1 MRLMVVE
8 DNKTSLLILTRL
20 AEQVGGCE
28 VASFADPTSAFAYAT
43 SEGCDLILVDY
54 LMPDMNGVDFV
65 RAVRAHARTADV
77 PVIMITS
84 AADRSVRQA
93 AIDAGATDF
102 LAKPVD
108 PIELRA
114 RLRNLIALRQAM
126 LSEKQRAEW
135 LTCEVAA
142 ATKTIADREQETIMR
157 MVRAIEFRDCVTGAH
172 VDRIAHHSKLIGENL
187 GLSEEENRE
196 LYLAAPMHDI
206 GKLAVP
212 DAILLK
218 PGPLD
223 EAERRVMQQHTVQG
237 HAILAGSQAPLLRKA
252 AEIALSHHERF
263 DGRGYPHGW
272 RGEAIPL
279 SARIV
284 AVADVFD
291 ALISDRP
298 YKAAWSVERARAYL
312 IDNSGSQFDPECVRA
327 FLFDQSGCERPIDPL
342 SRAA

>member
-20 AEQVGGCE
+20 AEQAGDCE
-28 VASFADPTSAFAYAT
+28 VVSFADPTPALACAT

-54 LMPDMNGVDFV
+54 WMPGVNGVDFV
-65 RAVRAHARTADV
+65 RAVRTHARTADV
-77 PVIMITS
+77 PVVMITS

-102 LAKPVD
+102 LMKPVD

-114 RLRNLIALRQAM
+114 RLRNLLALRQAI
-126 LSEKQRAEW
+126 LSEKKRAEW
-135 LTCEVAA
+135 LSREVAA
-142 ATKTIADREQETIMR
+142 ATKTIADREEETIMR
-157 MVRAIEFRDCVTGAH
+157 MVRAIEFRDCVTGGH

-187 GLSEEENRE
+187 GLSAEETRE

-218 PGPLD
+218 PGPLSD
-223 EAERRVMQQHTVQG
+223 EERLIMQQHTVQG
-237 HAILAGSQAPLLRKA
+237 HAILADSQAPLLRKA

-263 DGRGYPHGW
+263 DGRGYPHGL

-279 SARIV
+279 SGRIV

-291 ALISDRP
+291 ALVSDRP
-298 YKAAWSVERARAYL
+298 YKTAWSVERARAYL
-312 IDNSGSQFDPECVRA
+312 LENSGSQFDPQCVRA
-327 FLFDQSGCERPIDPL
+327 FLFDESGGERLIDTL
-342 SRAA
+342 SQAA